1 MERNR
6 REDELQRS
14 NGAKGRAT
22 LYPEGGEKGV
32 KLKISYL
39 PEEEALAQ
47 GLMVML
53 QTFFKKCKVKQAE
66 NHPPQRHI
74 YVSVG
79 SAKHKQ

>member
-1 MERNR
+1 M
-6 REDELQRS
+6 
-14 NGAKGRAT
+14 
-22 LYPEGGEKGV
+22 

-53 QTFFKKCKVKQAE
+53 QTFFKKCKVRQVE